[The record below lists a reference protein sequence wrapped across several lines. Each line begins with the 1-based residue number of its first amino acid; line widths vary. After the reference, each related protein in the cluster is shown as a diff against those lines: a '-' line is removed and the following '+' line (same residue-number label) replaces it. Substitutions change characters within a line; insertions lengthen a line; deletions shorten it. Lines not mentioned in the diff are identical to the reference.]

1 MRAIVQR
8 VKHAQVSVEGRV
20 VGRIERGLLILLGVA
35 AGDTGADA
43 GEIANRILRMRIF
56 ADPAGKMNLDLG
68 AVGGQLLVVSQFTLL
83 ADTSAGRRP
92 SFSGAAPPQEA
103 HELYENFLSLCRA
116 AGIKTEQ
123 GEFGAMMEVEL
134 VNDGPVTFILDSRK
148 K

>member
-1 MRAIVQR
+1 VRAIVQR

-35 AGDTGADA
+35 AGDTEADA
-43 GEIANRILRMRIF
+43 REIANRILRMRIF

-103 HELYENFLSLCRA
+103 RELYENFLSLCRA

>member
-1 MRAIVQR
+1 VLAIVQR

-35 AGDTGADA
+35 AGDTEADA
-43 GEIANRILRMRIF
+43 REIANRILRMRIF

-103 HELYENFLSLCRA
+103 RELYENFLSLCRA